1 MEERCFDMFYLM
13 NKDVIAASFDKKD
26 GKWDLLHQNTELP
39 LGKFQLNHWLEH
51 LVKGADSK

>member
-1 MEERCFDMFYLM
+1 MFYLM